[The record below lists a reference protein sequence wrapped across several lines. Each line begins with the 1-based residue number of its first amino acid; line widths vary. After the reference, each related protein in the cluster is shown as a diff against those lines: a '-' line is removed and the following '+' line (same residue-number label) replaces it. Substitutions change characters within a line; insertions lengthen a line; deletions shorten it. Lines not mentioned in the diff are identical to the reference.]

1 MTSGGRRSPGD
12 EEPDTDSV
20 AGNTDGAEPTVP
32 SSRTE
37 TSQSEAPQT
46 ADTEA
51 THAEGTE
58 AAHSSRTESTRE
70 ASAESTR
77 TGGTEP
83 TPTAGANVTDE
94 SGSARA
100 PTTGQ
105 STAPDEP
112 LWRRFWT
119 AEDGPLLFLRE
130 FLLSAAIVLVVGLLL
145 FGLSGVWPPMVAVES
160 ESMEPNINQYD
171 LVFVTEPGR
180 FAPDGADQQGIVNA
194 ESGEV
199 AGYESF
205 NQPGSVIVFTN
216 PEATGPPIIH
226 RAHFFV
232 KEGENW
238 HSRANPA
245 YINADSCDA
254 LSNCP
259 ATHDGYITKGDN
271 ENSNQRYDQ
280 ANGIAPIVK
289 PGWVDGVARV
299 RVPYLGWIRLTL
311 TGAASVGPVLP
322 VGIAAIGGA
331 TAYTLGRRSH
341 H

>member
-1 MTSGGRRSPGD
+1 MFPEGSNRVRANGLTMTSGGRRSPGD

-32 SSRTE
+32 SANTE
-37 TSQSEAPQT
+37 TSQSETTQT
-46 ADTEA
+46 EETEPTQTTNAESAQTEETEA
-51 THAEGTE
+51 TPTVRANTADKSGM
-58 AAHSSRTESTRE
+58 
-70 ASAESTR
+70 ASAQ
-77 TGGTEP
+77 
-83 TPTAGANVTDE
+83 TARG
-94 SGSARA
+94 
-100 PTTGQ
+100 
-105 STAPDEP
+105 STATDEP
-112 LWRRFWT
+112 LWKRFWT

-180 FAPDGADQQGIVNA
+180 FAPDGANQQGIVNA
-194 ESGEV
+194 ESGEL

-216 PEATGPPIIH
+216 PAATGPPIIH

-232 KEGENW
+232 EEGENW

-289 PGWVDGVARV
+289 PDWVDGVARV

-311 TGAASVGPVLP
+311 TGAASITPVLP

-341 H
+341 Y